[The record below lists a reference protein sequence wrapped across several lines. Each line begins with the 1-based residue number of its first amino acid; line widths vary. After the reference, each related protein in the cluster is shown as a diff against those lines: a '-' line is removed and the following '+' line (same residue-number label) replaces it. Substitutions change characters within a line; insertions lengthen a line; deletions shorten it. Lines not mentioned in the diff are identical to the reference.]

1 MWLFSLF
8 VKCSRTSV
16 LIIYWLRIYILINTK
31 IWEAM
36 NIKQLLWIITYLVKA
51 NTWCLYRK
59 LNIWSVKLSEDDKV
73 ITVNLSKFTR
83 QVRRVDVHKKIS
95 ELVIIFKIT
104 LRNIKQS
111 NSQKARSRLQIP
123 EMYWYL
129 LPL

>member
-95 ELVIIFKIT
+95 ELVLIFKIN
-104 LRNIKQS
+104 LKNIKQS
-111 NSQKARSRLQIP
+111 NSQKTRSRLQIP
-123 EMYWYL
+123 EMYWDL

>member
-1 MWLFSLF
+1 M
-8 VKCSRTSV
+8 
-16 LIIYWLRIYILINTK
+16 
-31 IWEAM
+31 
-36 NIKQLLWIITYLVKA
+36 
-51 NTWCLYRK
+51 
-59 LNIWSVKLSEDDKV
+59 KLSEDDKV

-123 EMYWYL
+123 EMY
-129 LPL
+129 

>member
-1 MWLFSLF
+1 MWLFSLL

-95 ELVIIFKIT
+95 ELVLIFKIN
-104 LRNIKQS
+104 LKNIKQS
-111 NSQKARSRLQIP
+111 NSQKTRSRLQIP
-123 EMYWYL
+123 EMYWDL

>member
-1 MWLFSLF
+1 MWLFSLL

-95 ELVIIFKIT
+95 ELVLIFKIN

-111 NSQKARSRLQIP
+111 NSQKTRSRLQIP
-123 EMYWYL
+123 EMYWDL